1 MESVNS
7 IEIAKTQEEEN
18 EKPSSLDTTSHDDKK
33 KHKRTKGAT
42 DQEKKYSCNACNKKY
57 LSYPALYLHCK
68 TKHGTRMPIQ
78 KDSIVKGRGRP
89 KKKVPSDIIKSK
101 EFFNSVDKT
110 GVTTDIVANLQEMSL
125 SLYNKKQHPLE
136 QSLSYALNHIQVAQD
151 NASCDTVF
159 AEYLVYAASLCNKEF
174 YSRVVMFILL
184 FRDCFQNSSA
194 GSPKNIIHADT
205 MPEFSNEFISI
216 YIKDKKFPNS
226 LAVELTQNFC
236 EWMFRV
242 GYTSLKISLI

>member
-1 MESVNS
+1 MEST
-7 IEIAKTQEEEN
+7 KTPDNIQPHVEEN
-18 EKPSSLDTTSHDDKK
+18 EKPPALENISQEDKK

-42 DQEKKYSCNACNKKY
+42 EQEKKYSCNACNKKY

-68 TKHGTRMPIQ
+68 TKHGTRMPVQ
-78 KDSIVKGRGRP
+78 KDSVSKGRGRP

-101 EFFNSVDKT
+101 EFFNAAEKT
-110 GVTTDIVANLQEMSL
+110 GTTTDIIPILQEMSL
-125 SLYNKKQHPLE
+125 CLYNKKEHPLE
-136 QSLSYALNHIQVAQD
+136 QAISHALSHTQVSQT
-151 NASCDTVF
+151 NASCDIVF
-159 AEYLVYAASLCNKEF
+159 AEYLVYAANLCNSEF
-174 YSRVVMFILL
+174 YSKVVMFILL
-184 FRDCFQNSSA
+184 FRDCFQNSFA

-216 YIKDKKFPNS
+216 YIKDKKFSNS